1 VGTEIIAKIH
11 AQRKRAKQ
19 VAEEKYSQTEKQK
32 NTAALQQKG
41 RRPETGPEPAA
52 RIDTRVA
59 VCEAGRV

>member
-1 VGTEIIAKIH
+1 VDTEIIAKIH

-19 VAEEKYSQTEKQK
+19 VAEEKNLADRKAKKAAALQQK
-32 NTAALQQKG
+32 LQQKG

-59 VCEAGRV
+59 V